1 MGSTAVLSARDR
13 ILSLLDENSFVEIGA
28 LVTKRSTDFNLNEKE
43 VPGDGVIAGYGLID
57 GSLVYVYSQ
66 NKDALGGTM
75 GEMHARQIVNVYDLA
90 TKVGVPVVAITDCA
104 GMRLEE
110 STDALDAFGKVYA
123 RQVLASGVIPTV
135 TVILG
140 TCGGGSAISA
150 AISDFVI
157 MTKENAKLFVNSPN
171 AVDNN
176 YTAKCNT
183 AGAAFQAE
191 SGNVD
196 IVAEDDAE
204 ALAKARE
211 LVSILPSNNED
222 TGVLS
227 ECEDDLNRA
236 TVNLGSHVKDASVAL
251 REISDNN
258 WFLELKADCAKEMV
272 IGFIRLNG
280 AVVGVVAN
288 RSELLGED
296 GKVAKKFDTV
306 LTMAGAYKAA
316 HFVEFCDSFSIPVLT
331 LTSVTGFASSVGEER
346 SIARAL
352 SQLTAAFANATVP
365 KVNLI
370 VGKAYGSAYITM
382 NSKHIGADL
391 VFAYNDAEIGMMDAK
406 LAAEIIY
413 DGKDAATISE
423 KANEYAALQN
433 SPVAA
438 AKRGFVDSI
447 IEPAATRKQL
457 IYAFEMLYTK
467 REHRPNKKHST
478 I

>member
-1 MGSTAVLSARDR
+1 MGNAVVLSARDR

-28 LVTKRSTDFNLNEKE
+28 LVTKRSTDFNLSEKE

-66 NKDALGGTM
+66 DKDALGGTM

-157 MTKENAKLFVNSPN
+157 MTRDNAKLFVNSPN

-176 YTAKCNT
+176 YTA
-183 AGAAFQAE
+183 
-191 SGNVD
+191 
-196 IVAEDDAE
+196 
-204 ALAKARE
+204 LAKARE
-211 LVSILPSNNED
+211 LISVLPSNNEN
-222 TGVLS
+222 TGVIC
-227 ECEDDLNRA
+227 ECDDDLNRITA
-236 TVNLGSHVKDASVAL
+236 GLGTHVKDTEVAL

-280 AVVGVVAN
+280 AIVGAVAN
-288 RSELLGED
+288 RSEILGED
-296 GKVAKKFDTV
+296 GKAAKKFDSV

-316 HFVEFCDSFSIPVLT
+316 HFVNLCDSFSIPVLT

-352 SQLTAAFANATVP
+352 SQLTAAFANSTVP

-391 VFAYNDAEIGMMDAK
+391 VFAYSDAEIGMMDAK

-423 KANEYAALQN
+423 KAGEYALQN
-433 SPVAA
+433 NPVAA

-457 IYAFEMLYTK
+457 VYAFEMLYTK
-467 REHRPNKKHST
+467 REFRPNKKHST